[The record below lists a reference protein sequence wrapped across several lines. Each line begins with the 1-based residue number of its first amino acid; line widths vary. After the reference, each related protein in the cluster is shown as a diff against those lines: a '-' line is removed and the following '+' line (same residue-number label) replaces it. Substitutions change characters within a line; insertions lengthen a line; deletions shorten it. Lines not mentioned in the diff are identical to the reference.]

1 MLGPLEVWRG
11 GLRVAVGG
19 PQQRGLL
26 ALLLLD
32 ANRVVSVDRLIG
44 QLWGERPPATARS
57 LLHGCVTD
65 LRRALRTGDDG
76 ETGQPLLTR
85 PPGYLIRVRPGELDR
100 DRVDELEAAA
110 AGAAAAGT
118 GAELQRSAALLT
130 EALSL
135 WRGPVLAGL
144 TAPACVTEA
153 ARLEELALTL
163 LERRVD
169 VDLRLS
175 RFADLAGELPAR
187 VRAQPLREPLWARLI
202 IALYGAGRQADALA
216 AYREVRRTLVDE
228 LGIEPN
234 AGLQQ
239 LEQAVLTRADPAELV
254 RREAGEPAIA
264 GAATAHDRPPDR
276 PAQLPAAV
284 AGFAGR
290 DGALAE
296 LDTLA
301 VAAGSAAGGP
311 ATVVISALSGTPG
324 VGKTALAVHWAHR
337 VAGRF
342 PDGQLYV
349 NLRGFDPGGQA
360 TGPSEALR
368 GFLGALGVPAGRIPP
383 GLDAQ
388 AALYRSVLD
397 GRRVLV
403 VLDNVRDAE
412 QVRPLLPGTPTALVV
427 VTSRNRLTGL
437 VATDGVHPIIL
448 DVLSVPEAR
457 ELLASRL
464 GVARV
469 AAEPAAV
476 DAIIDRCSRLPLA
489 LAIAAAR
496 AATHPDRTLTAVAAE
511 LAAADD
517 RLDALDAGEAGARV
531 RAVFSWSYAALTP
544 PAARLF
550 RLLGLHPGPDL
561 SAAAVAG
568 LAGRPRP
575 ETRRLLAELTGES
588 LLVEHVP
595 GRYACHDLLRVYA
608 GDLARVHDP
617 EHARSAA
624 TARLLDHYLHA
635 AHAAAR
641 LLYPHR
647 DPPIIPLIPP
657 EGGAGVERPADDRAA
672 TAWLTAEYAVLL
684 GVLDLAARLGYD
696 AHTWLLAWALDP
708 FVQGRADWPSSA
720 TAWQAAG
727 AAADRLAD
735 LPAQAYADRM
745 LAGSYIRLGR
755 HADAHTRLE
764 RAGELY
770 TRAGDG
776 LGQAYTRLALA
787 YLWDRQDRPAAALPQ
802 AQQALALFRSCDH
815 PRGQATA
822 LNAIGWCHALLGEHG
837 AALTCCEQA
846 IVLHQQLGNRQGEA
860 QTWDSLGLTH
870 HHLGQHRQAADC
882 YGHALDLYRELEE
895 RGLADRYNEAATL
908 VRLGDTRLAAGDTAA
923 ARAAWER
930 GLAILDAI
938 RHPEAADARTKLA
951 RLLTPPGA
959 RSRT

>member
-19 PQQRGLL
+19 PQQRELL

-118 GAELQRSAALLT
+118 RAELQRSAALLT

-311 ATVVISALSGTPG
+311 ATVVISAMSGT
-324 VGKTALAVHWAHR
+324 
-337 VAGRF
+337 AGRRQDRARRALGA
-342 PDGQLYV
+342 PGRRPV
-349 NLRGFDPGGQA
+349 PRRPALRQPARLRPRRAGDWARPRRSAASSTRSACRPSGSRPAWTRRPRSTAACWPAGGCWSCWTTPATPSRSARCCPARPAAWSWSPAA
-360 TGPSEALR
+360 TGSPAWSPPTAPTRSPSTCCQPPRRASCW
-368 GFLGALGVPAGRIPP
+368 PAGSAPHGSPP
-383 GLDAQ
+383 SPP
-388 AALYRSVLD
+388 RS
-397 GRRVLV
+397 
-403 VLDNVRDAE
+403 
-412 QVRPLLPGTPTALVV
+412 TT
-427 VTSRNRLTGL
+427 
-437 VATDGVHPIIL
+437 
-448 DVLSVPEAR
+448 
-457 ELLASRL
+457 
-464 GVARV
+464 
-469 AAEPAAV
+469 
-476 DAIIDRCSRLPLA
+476 IIDRVRP
-489 LAIAAAR
+489 AAAR
-496 AATHPDRTLTAVAAE
+496 AGDRGRPGRHPPRPHRWPRWPPSC
-511 LAAADD
+511 AAADD
-517 RLDALDAGEAGARV
+517 RLDALDAGDAGAPTCGRC
-531 RAVFSWSYAALTP
+531 S
-544 PAARLF
+544 
-550 RLLGLHPGPDL
+550 PGPT
-561 SAAAVAG
+561 
-568 LAGRPRP
+568 PR
-575 ETRRLLAELTGES
+575 
-588 LLVEHVP
+588 
-595 GRYACHDLLRVYA
+595 
-608 GDLARVHDP
+608 
-617 EHARSAA
+617 
-624 TARLLDHYLHA
+624 
-635 AHAAAR
+635 
-641 LLYPHR
+641 
-647 DPPIIPLIPP
+647 
-657 EGGAGVERPADDRAA
+657 
-672 TAWLTAEYAVLL
+672 
-684 GVLDLAARLGYD
+684 
-696 AHTWLLAWALDP
+696 
-708 FVQGRADWPSSA
+708 
-720 TAWQAAG
+720 
-727 AAADRLAD
+727 
-735 LPAQAYADRM
+735 
-745 LAGSYIRLGR
+745 
-755 HADAHTRLE
+755 
-764 RAGELY
+764 
-770 TRAGDG
+770 
-776 LGQAYTRLALA
+776 
-787 YLWDRQDRPAAALPQ
+787 
-802 AQQALALFRSCDH
+802 
-815 PRGQATA
+815 
-822 LNAIGWCHALLGEHG
+822 
-837 AALTCCEQA
+837 
-846 IVLHQQLGNRQGEA
+846 
-860 QTWDSLGLTH
+860 
-870 HHLGQHRQAADC
+870 
-882 YGHALDLYRELEE
+882 
-895 RGLADRYNEAATL
+895 
-908 VRLGDTRLAAGDTAA
+908 
-923 ARAAWER
+923 
-930 GLAILDAI
+930 
-938 RHPEAADARTKLA
+938 
-951 RLLTPPGA
+951 
-959 RSRT
+959 